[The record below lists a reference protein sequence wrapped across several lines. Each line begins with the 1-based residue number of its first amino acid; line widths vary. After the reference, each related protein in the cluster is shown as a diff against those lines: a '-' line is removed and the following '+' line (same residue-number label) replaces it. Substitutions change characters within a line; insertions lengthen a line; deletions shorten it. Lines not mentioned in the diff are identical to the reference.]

1 MQVLRYTLQVN
12 GEQGEHLR
20 EILRKA
26 AGVMRQVWGIGKR
39 RFKKGWSR
47 RINCLSFFRFLLHRA
62 VLSIGDLS
70 PVERKNPGAAV
81 VLGPA
86 FLS

>member
-1 MQVLRYTLQVN
+1 MNGHVLKWDRLL
-12 GEQGEHLR
+12 GFL
-20 EILRKA
+20 L
-26 AGVMRQVWGIGKR
+26 IG
-39 RFKKGWSR
+39 SSY
-47 RINCLSFFRFLLHRA
+47 CLSFFRFLLHRA
-62 VLSIGDLS
+62 VLSIGDLC